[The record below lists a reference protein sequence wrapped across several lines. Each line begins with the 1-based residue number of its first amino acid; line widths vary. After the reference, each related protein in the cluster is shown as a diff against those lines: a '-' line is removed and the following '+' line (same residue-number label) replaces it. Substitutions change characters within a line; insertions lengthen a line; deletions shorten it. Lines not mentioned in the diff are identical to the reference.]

1 MLCLGVLVLLA
12 CSTATESRDQPSRVG
27 SLNQVRPTLPPR
39 PVAKVTHVIE
49 APSRDQPSRVGSFNQ
64 IPPTLPARPVIKVT
78 HVIETI
84 YYSVNGV
91 TTTEIFKSLKAN
103 SINPEA
109 ISLGGDTFTA
119 GMAES
124 EPLLTYYLEEDGACI
139 LSSATLAVNSTV
151 TLPRHGNTA
160 GLSSRQS
167 DRWLLFAAA
176 VALHEQTHVDI
187 LLATMKDFVEV
198 APNSAPNC
206 DQLASEIDN
215 SFDRFLEI
223 EDARQEEFHAD
234 EIVKSNAARA
244 PLRSEIAN
252 GKAEMARLDT
262 KIDAGTLEMAR
273 LDTEIDA
280 RSTQITI
287 LATEITR
294 IEQLHSISGVPAG
307 IYDEYKRALNLHNAL
322 VEESNALVISYNA
335 LVEESKGLMI
345 SYNALVEKG
354 NRIVEELNW
363 AP

>member
-1 MLCLGVLVLLA
+1 MA
-12 CSTATESRDQPSRVG
+12 CSTATESRDQPSRVD
-27 SLNQVRPTLPPR
+27 SLNRVSPTLPLR
-39 PVAKVTHVIE
+39 PVT
-49 APSRDQPSRVGSFNQ
+49 
-64 IPPTLPARPVIKVT
+64 KVT
-78 HVIETI
+78 HVIETT
-84 YYSVNGV
+84 YYHVNGV
-91 TTTEIFKSLKAN
+91 TTTEIFNSLAAN
-103 SINPEA
+103 SINPKA
-109 ISLGGDTFTA
+109 LSLGGDTFTA
-119 GMAES
+119 GLAEF
-124 EPLLTYYLEEDGACI
+124 EPLLTYHLEEDGSCI

-187 LLATMKDFVEV
+187 SLATMKDFVEV

-215 SFDRFLEI
+215 SFDRFFEI

-244 PLRSEIAN
+244 PLQSQSAN
-252 GKAEMARLDT
+252 AKA
-262 KIDAGTLEMAR
+262 EMAR

-280 RSTQITI
+280 RSTQIII

-294 IEQLHSISGVPAG
+294 IEKLYSISGVPAE
-307 IYDEYKRALNLHNAL
+307 IYDEYKRDLNLHNAL

-345 SYNALVEKG
+345 SYNALVEKR